1 MFVIGLSS
9 HGTYAAGARKDGG
22 TEIWFFEKKESVGG
36 GGRTGAGQV
45 ILGAMTSSLPA
56 PPPGT
61 GGAGV
66 AGAQG
71 SAGGPG
77 SGGTGAGAGGTGA
90 GAGGTGAGAGGAR
103 TEDIRRTAAR
113 LFERRGYAAT
123 TISDI
128 AEAAGI
134 LPGSLYHHFAS
145 KEDIAVDL
153 LTSYSQALAELGAAA
168 GHRTAGAGSQSGTS
182 GPAGPEGPEG
192 LIRRLA
198 ADVAALA

>member
-56 PPPGT
+56 PPTGT
-61 GGAGV
+61 GGVGV
-66 AGAQG
+66 ARAQG
-71 SAGGPG
+71 SAGGP
-77 SGGTGAGAGGTGA
+77 GAGGTGA

-113 LFERRGYAAT
+113 LFERLGYAAT

-153 LTSYSQALAELGAAA
+153 LPSYSGARAELGAAA
-168 GHRTAGAGSQSGTS
+168 GRRTAGAGSQSGTS
-182 GPAGPEGPEG
+182 DPTGPEGPERPEG
-192 LIRRLA
+192 LI
-198 ADVAALA
+198 